1 MDRGFPSTP
10 EEEERPILGAS
21 LHIKAGDVDK
31 KASEESQESSFHVGG
46 KGEQA
51 EGGEKNG
58 NEGGNLFP
66 QPLCDMSAG
75 DHFLYDFTL
84 LWF

>member
-10 EEEERPILGAS
+10 EEEGRQILGAS
-21 LHIKAGDVDK
+21 FHQKAGDVDE
-31 KASEESQESSFHVGG
+31 KASEESSFHVGG

-75 DHFLYDFTL
+75 DHFLL
-84 LWF
+84 